1 MTDSSNNSTVFRS
14 QDEHD
19 TIVRLHDKDMSIEV
33 LSASIQDLKNVVSY
47 RGDSNKHLQLCA
59 RSMNSFMRENYTG
72 FIKNV
77 GRNIYPMI
85 IASDFEPG
93 FEGVGSSFTLY
104 LKDGSQ
110 HKIAP
115 THTSNYEIF
124 KALSHTALAMFIL
137 LTPHLDNPRNI
148 MWKGKITELRNHI
161 EIFKDAVHGS
171 TKEEA
176 LKEQLLKLAN
186 IYTDYI
192 NKILSDGTF
201 DLEDFLGF
209 TAEAFAIIRIN
220 MAEATLAQARAIL
233 PAMLKWKKLLGPEE
247 WSKVYVMI
255 PTVWP
260 VALNSPR
267 LQLFERL
274 LDQDK
279 IHTHII
285 TSEYPRNFEEARDVV
300 GRVVGDR
307 TVGRYVFGTADT
319 KAKMKVLA
327 LSSRTDVVAD
337 DFEINLQRAVDELDS
352 EDRKLVHNGRVPNG
366 GPIPSAC
373 PMHQV
378 APQKSQQLASAGCP
392 YHQKKEKSLIIKQ
405 ANIIGKEGLWDISC
419 SAEGTISK
427 IEAATQPAIVSST
440 IKSDDVVE
448 LDAAGRTILPGFVDA
463 HIHLDKCYLLDRC
476 CALKGD
482 FPEALSETMNAKKNF
497 TVSDIAARARKLIEN
512 EICFGTTLLRAHV
525 EVDPII
531 GMKAVDAIL
540 PLKAEYAWAITIQI
554 AVFAQ
559 EGITNQP
566 GQVEMMRD
574 ALKRGCD
581 VVGSAPYCDPNP
593 EVNIDATFDLAKE
606 FNIPVDFHLDY
617 HLEGKPSY
625 FQYVLDQTV
634 KRGWQNRVCLGHMT
648 YLSTFKQEEIE
659 EIGKKLSASGVS
671 VLALPASDI
680 CMMGRSDNGN
690 RRRGVCPVNTL
701 CDVGATAAFATNN
714 VQNLFTFTGDGDV
727 LKVGTLLCQTLQ
739 LTSEKNAQLC
749 LEMATTRAAKA
760 VCDDNHSIAEGMPA
774 DFVVLPGKTAIEIL
788 AAPPLERIVIKK
800 GKIIARTSYAK
811 QLIK

>member
-1 MTDSSNNSTVFRS
+1 
-14 QDEHD
+14 
-19 TIVRLHDKDMSIEV
+19 
-33 LSASIQDLKNVVSY
+33 
-47 RGDSNKHLQLCA
+47 
-59 RSMNSFMRENYTG
+59 MRENYTG

-77 GRNIYPMI
+77 GRNIYPLI

-104 LKDGSQ
+104 LRDGSQ

-115 THTSNYEIF
+115 TFTSNYEIY
-124 KALSHTALAMFIL
+124 KALSHAALAMFIL
-137 LTPHLDNPRNI
+137 LTPHLDNPKNI
-148 MWKGKITELRNHI
+148 MWRGKISELKNHL

-171 TKEEA
+171 TKEQD
-176 LKEQLLKLAN
+176 LKDQLLNLAN

-192 NKILSDGTF
+192 AKILHEGTF
-201 DLEDFLGF
+201 KLEEFLGF
-209 TAEAFAIIRIN
+209 TAEAFAIIRNN
-220 MAEATLAQARAIL
+220 MAQATLAQARAIL
-233 PAMLKWKKLLGPEE
+233 PAMIKWKKLLGPEE

-352 EDRKLVHNGRVPNG
+352 EDQKLVHKGRVPAG

-378 APQKSQQLASAGCP
+378 SNPPKSHQAASAGCP
-392 YHQKKEKSLIIKQ
+392 YNQKKEKTLVIKQ
-405 ANIIGKEGLWDISC
+405 ANLIGKEGLWDISC
-419 SAEGTISK
+419 TTEGTIAK
-427 IEAATQPAIVSST
+427 IEPAASSSIATAIGNDS
-440 IKSDDVVE
+440 IQE
-448 LDAAGRTILPGFVDA
+448 LDAAGRTVLPGFVDA

-482 FPEALSETMNAKKNF
+482 FPEALTETLNAKKNF
-497 TVSDIAARARKLIEN
+497 TVPDIAARARKLIEN

-531 GMKAVDAIL
+531 GMKGVDAIL

-566 GQVEMMRD
+566 GQVEMMRE

-581 VVGSAPYCDPNP
+581 VIGSAPYCDPQP

-625 FQYVLDQTV
+625 FQYVLDQTI

-648 YLSTFKQEEIE
+648 YLSTFNQEQIE
-659 EIGKKLSASGVS
+659 SVSTKLKEAGVS
-671 VLALPASDI
+671 ILALPASDI
-680 CMMGRSDNGN
+680 CMMGRGDNGN

-701 CDVGATAAFATNN
+701 NDLGATAAFATNN

-749 LEMATTRAAKA
+749 LEMATTKAAKA
-760 VCDDNHSIAEGMPA
+760 VCDNNHSVDVGMPA
-774 DFVVLPGKTAIEIL
+774 DLVILPGKTAMDIL
-788 AAPPLERIVIKK
+788 AAPPQERIVVKK
-800 GKIIARTSYAK
+800 GKIIARTSYSK
-811 QLIK
+811 QLMKN